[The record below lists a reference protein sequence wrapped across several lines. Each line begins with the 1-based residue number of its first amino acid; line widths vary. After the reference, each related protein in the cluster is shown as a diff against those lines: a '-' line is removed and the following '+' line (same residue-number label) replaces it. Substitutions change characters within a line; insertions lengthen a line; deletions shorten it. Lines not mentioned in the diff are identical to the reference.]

1 MYSSIDKQYLCYLLL
16 GVGTLA
22 PWNAF
27 ITAADYYA
35 LRYPVSL
42 PIFQKQFHPG
52 PLTVYGFFV
61 QGYHVDRL
69 LTICYLPVNFLV
81 LLAFIYAHDRVQQ
94 KLRIVAGFV
103 SFTVAVLLTPVMDLF
118 PAGKGSLAFML
129 FLIAVCGA
137 ADGACQGA
145 LFGEAAVLDGR
156 YTQAL
161 IAGTAISG
169 VSISFL
175 RIITKALLPATPAG
189 LRASA
194 DLYFILAAGTCGCC
208 VVIHSIVLPSLRGEG
223 NTTTSSSSTNPRLN
237 IIYSDDPSVDN
248 NGDSSITAIEASEEQ
263 PSGRNVDR
271 RRDHEDSNA
280 ASEDFLLSSIPLPQ
294 RNHKYHSPTY
304 LEVAYEVRIVAIA
317 LVFIYLITLAIFP
330 GVLAEDVSSV
340 SLKTWYPVILMFIFN
355 LFDCAGKWLPIL
367 PKLQLNNASA
377 IATLAACRVIFIPA
391 FHVAAIKG
399 VGGVITGFLAAS
411 LGLSNGYLTASAMI
425 LGPKIVESRAAAL
438 CGNIMVLS
446 LIAGLCIG
454 AACGFL
460 WLLV

>member
-1 MYSSIDKQYLCYLLL
+1 MAQIDKQYLCYLLL
-16 GVGTLA
+16 GIGTLA

-35 LRYPVSL
+35 LRYP
-42 PIFQKQFHPG
+42 
-52 PLTVYGFFV
+52 
-61 QGYHVDRL
+61 GYHVDRL
-69 LTICYLPVNFLV
+69 LTVCYLPVNFLV

-94 KLRIVAGFV
+94 RLRIVAGFIV
-103 SFTVAVLLTPVMDLF
+103 FTVAVSLTPVIDLF
-118 PAGKGSLAFML
+118 PAGKSSLALML

-169 VSISFL
+169 VAISFL

-194 DLYFILAAGTCGCC
+194 DLYFLLAAGTCGSC
-208 VVIHSIVLPSLRGEG
+208 VLIHSTVLPSLRGAG
-223 NTTTSSSSTNPRLN
+223 SITASTANRRLN
-237 IIYSDDPSVDN
+237 IIYSDDPIIDDDN
-248 NGDSSITAIEASEEQ
+248 NSNDSSITGIEAAEEQ
-263 PSGRNVDR
+263 QLGGRNDAGIGRQVD
-271 RRDHEDSNA
+271 EENGEETV
-280 ASEDFLLSSIPLPQ
+280 SEDFLISSSSLPHPLP
-294 RNHKYHSPTY
+294 RHNLNHKCHSPTY
-304 LEVAYEVRIVAIA
+304 LEVVYQVRIVAIA

-340 SLKTWYPVILMFIFN
+340 SLGSWYPIILMFIFN
-355 LFDCAGKWLPIL
+355 LFDCAGKWIPIL
-367 PKLQLNNASA
+367 PKFQLHNASA
-377 IATLAACRVIFIPA
+377 IATLAACRIVFIPA
-391 FHVAAIKG
+391 FH
-399 VGGVITGFLAAS
+399 LAATKGWGGLVIGVLAAL

-425 LGPKIVESRAAAL
+425 LGPKLVESRAAAL

-446 LIAGLCIG
+446 LIAGLSLG